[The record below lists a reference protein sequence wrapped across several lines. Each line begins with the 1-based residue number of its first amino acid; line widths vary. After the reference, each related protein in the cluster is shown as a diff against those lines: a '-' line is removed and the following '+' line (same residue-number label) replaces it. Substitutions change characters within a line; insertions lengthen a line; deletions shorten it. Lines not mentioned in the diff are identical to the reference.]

1 MIMDYLWTPWRYQY
15 VSNIDSNEVCPF
27 CLSDQAENDTHR
39 LVVYRGELNFVIL
52 NLYPYT
58 SGHLL
63 VSPYAHIS
71 DLAHLSSNQLSE
83 MMLLAQRC
91 KGALERSYR
100 PDGFNIGMNLGRCAG
115 AGVDQHIHLHVV
127 PRWMGDSNFMTIAGE
142 TRVLPES
149 LDISYQ
155 KIKKSFESL

>member
-1 MIMDYLWTPWRYQY
+1 MDYLWTPWRYQY
-15 VSNIDSNEVCPF
+15 VSNIDNVNGCPF
-27 CLSDQAENDTHR
+27 CIADTAECDAQRLIVHR
-39 LVVYRGELNFVIL
+39 GRLNFVIL

-63 VSPYAHIS
+63 ISPFAHIP
-71 DLAHLSSNQLSE
+71 DLAHLSADQLSE
-83 MMLLAQRC
+83 MMTLAQRC
-91 KGALERSYR
+91 KRSLDQCYR

-115 AGVDQHIHLHVV
+115 AGVDQHVHLHVV

-149 LDISYQ
+149 LDVSYQ
-155 KIKKSFESL
+155 KIKPCFASL

>member
-1 MIMDYLWTPWRYQY
+1 MDYLWTPWRFQY
-15 VSNIDSNEVCPF
+15 VSNIDDAKGCPF
-27 CLSDQAENDTHR
+27 CIADNAGNDAQR
-39 LVVYRGELNFVIL
+39 LVVYRGRLNFVIL

-63 VSPYAHIS
+63 VSPYSHIS
-71 DLAHLSSNQLSE
+71 DLAHLSSDQLSE
-83 MMLLAQRC
+83 MMMLAQRC
-91 KGALERSYR
+91 KRALEQSYR
-100 PDGFNIGMNLGRCAG
+100 PDGYNIGMNLGRCAG

-149 LDISYQ
+149 LDVSYQ
-155 KIKKSFESL
+155 KIKKSIESL